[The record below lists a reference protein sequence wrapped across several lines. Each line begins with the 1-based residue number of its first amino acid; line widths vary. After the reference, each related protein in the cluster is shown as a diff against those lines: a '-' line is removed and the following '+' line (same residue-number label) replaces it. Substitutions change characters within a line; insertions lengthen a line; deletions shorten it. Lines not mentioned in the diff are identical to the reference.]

1 MYKRDVGILILAV
14 CAVFVA
20 LQSDGPITF
29 QKAWYADR
37 VHVGPFHVLYLL
49 VLYMLLMLDM

>member
-1 MYKRDVGILILAV
+1 MYKRDVGILILAI

-29 QKAWYADR
+29 QKAWYADCL
-37 VHVGPFHVLYLL
+37 HVCPSRVLYLL
-49 VLYMLLMLDM
+49 I